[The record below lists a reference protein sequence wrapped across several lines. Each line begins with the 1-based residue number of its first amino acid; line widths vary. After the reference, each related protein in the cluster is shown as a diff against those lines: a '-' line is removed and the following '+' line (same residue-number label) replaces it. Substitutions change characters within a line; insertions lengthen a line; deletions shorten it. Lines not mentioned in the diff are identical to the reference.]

1 MKKYIALLRLV
12 AFVMAGRCFAAPFA
26 NLDFEAGDTSQ
37 GAIEILPDGSSYA
50 RRDSWLPGW
59 RLFAGE
65 GEQNAVQLNRG
76 LGVVDSSTLFD
87 ANYPW
92 ADLPREGRLGFI
104 AVRSSP
110 SLVTS
115 LRQVGEIPA
124 DAKSLRYKA
133 QGGSWEVSINGMSLD
148 LHGWNPKDASY
159 AFQEVAV
166 DVSPWAGQEVELKLT
181 QSMGY
186 NYSLIDS
193 MRFSTEVI
201 PEPRQRSMLFLG
213 AGTMGALA
221 WMRARGRKTLA
232 GRSVTRH
239 VQ

>member
-1 MKKYIALLRLV
+1 MKSYITLGLV
-12 AFVMAGRCFAAPFA
+12 ALVMAGRCIAAPFV
-26 NLDFEAGDTSQ
+26 NLDFEAGDTTR
-37 GAIEILPDGSSYA
+37 GALVVRPDGSSVG
-50 RRDSWLPGW
+50 RIEDWLPGW
-59 RLFAGE
+59 RVFAGE
-65 GEQNAVQLNRG
+65 GEQNGVQLNSA
-76 LGVVDSSTLFD
+76 LGVVNSSTLFD
-87 ANYPW
+87 VQYPW
-92 ADLPREGRLGFI
+92 TDLPRDGKLGFI
-104 AVRSSP
+104 AVRSLP
-110 SLVTS
+110 SVLTS
-115 LRQVGEIPA
+115 LRQIGQIPT
-124 DAKSLRYKA
+124 DAKSFRYKA

-148 LHGWNPKDASY
+148 PHGWNPKDTSY